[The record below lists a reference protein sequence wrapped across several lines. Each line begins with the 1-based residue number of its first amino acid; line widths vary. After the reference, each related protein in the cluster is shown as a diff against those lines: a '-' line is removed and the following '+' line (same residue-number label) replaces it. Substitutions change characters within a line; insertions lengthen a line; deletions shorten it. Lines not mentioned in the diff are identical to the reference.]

1 MEAATHFRLLA
12 LPMDADK
19 VYSLAELSDLCRSVQ
34 PGNAFGL
41 GANTIRYSGCVSEVP
56 PPDTW
61 IRIARTAP
69 LAANTLRSRL
79 SSGVDRPT
87 DQIEGLK
94 SRRAGEQEHHEF
106 QQMLIAA
113 EEKASRLLPAAQS
126 QSFTKLLSEIDAL
139 TNSLAAEIGAGFSD

>member
-56 PPDTW
+56 PP
-61 IRIARTAP
+61 
-69 LAANTLRSRL
+69 
-79 SSGVDRPT
+79 
-87 DQIEGLK
+87 
-94 SRRAGEQEHHEF
+94 EHHEF